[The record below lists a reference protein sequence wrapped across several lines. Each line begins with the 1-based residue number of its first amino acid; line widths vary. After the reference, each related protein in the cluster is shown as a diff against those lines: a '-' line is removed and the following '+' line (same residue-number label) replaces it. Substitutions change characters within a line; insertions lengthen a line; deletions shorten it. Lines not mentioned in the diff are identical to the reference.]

1 MARIAYADPPYIGQA
16 KRHYTDDPS
25 GIAPSEVDHATLIA
39 ELERDYDG
47 WALSCSAASLPE
59 ILTLM
64 TPIWNPKRHRVL
76 AWVKPFCSWKS
87 VNPAYAWEPV
97 IIKQPRGSNYPRVRD
112 YVVANMTTQTGT
124 HGAKPLEFSF
134 WLFCALNLTAD
145 DDLIDLFPGSRGVLR
160 AWDTWRRTA
169 PVETKRKRRKRVT
182 QLTLVE
188 VSA

>member
-1 MARIAYADPPYIGQA
+1 MRIAYADPPYIGQA
-16 KRHYTDDPS
+16 KRHYADDPS
-25 GIAPSEVDHATLIA
+25 GIAPEEVDHAALIA
-39 ELERDYDG
+39 DLERDYDG

-64 TPIWNPKRHRVL
+64 APIWNPKRHRVL

-112 YVVANMTTQTGT
+112 YLAANMTTQTGT
-124 HGAKPLEFSF
+124 HGAKPLEFSY
-134 WLFCALNLTAD
+134 WLFCALNLTAE

-169 PVETKRKRRKRVT
+169 PVETKRKRAQMKQPTLLEVT
-182 QLTLVE
+182 
-188 VSA
+188 A